1 MDPSQ
6 TVLPAPVQTLPE
18 PSSCSSPS
26 SGSPPSPAS
35 RSFDASSFCSTSGLI
50 ETIYPSISRTTDC
63 ATPSSSSQPMVFRAT
78 GASSSTKLEPKFQY
92 LPGVSNTSL
101 ICPSL
106 SCKSLPHAS
115 VVVDIP
121 RPLESLQSS
130 PIPPFLSKTYDIVND
145 PSLDR
150 FVCWSP
156 AGQSFVVSDPV
167 EFSRVVLP
175 RHFKHGNFSSFVRQL
190 NTYVGRG
197 TCPLTGDFAAKWHRR
212 INGYDSGS
220 SEPSVSAARWHHDI
234 MIMAR
239 ATKVDSNLS
248 PQTNIYSRSTRYP
261 WTKQPM
267 AADKDP
273 SVRLSNEFMMMIYF
287 AIQWEIIGFRKI
299 DGDRW
304 EFANEDFLR
313 GKRLL
318 LKNINRRRLPRA
330 KPKDPYLGSS
340 MEMELVGEEDELQK
354 LRSENNLLMQE
365 VVKMKQEH
373 LVTVKQMDKMNC
385 RLQSAEL
392 RQKQM
397 MSFSIKVLRNP
408 VFLMQ
413 LKQKSNL
420 REIASTRSFKRSV
433 EQGQVS
439 YVNESTTQQIVKY
452 GQNFCDPGSTFVLQ
466 GLESSSEIQLADQLL
481 QDMSGKL
488 DLDVNVLD
496 GSSNKPFEIV
506 EPSFNPN
513 ASFKGKNI
521 MISKEDASLGS
532 SEEYSSKIMVM
543 EPTSPLNESFIEQDL
558 QINTFNGKS
567 AGEIQG
573 GMTCHAN
580 CLESPVN
587 DVSQEPMLFNSV
599 KRGEI
604 ACKEEFWDVDF
615 EAGGS
620 FISAHDMWD
629 NLVCSNPVVPG
640 DGIGLSE
647 MWDFGL
653 QLDEDFD
660 FDKCFGSQFPLLLHM
675 DEDGSRDDHPKTS
688 EP

>member
-6 TVLPAPVQTLPE
+6 TVLPAPVQTLSV

-26 SGSPPSPAS
+26 GRSPPSPAS

-50 ETIYPSISRTTDC
+50 ETVYPSFSRTTDC
-63 ATPSSSSQPMVFRAT
+63 ATPSSPSQPMIFRAT

-101 ICPSL
+101 ICPSP
-106 SCKSLPHAS
+106 SCKSLSHAS

-156 AGQSFVVSDPV
+156 AGQSFVVWDPV
-167 EFSRVVLP
+167 EFSRLVLP

-190 NTYVGRG
+190 NTYVGLWVLVDFNFFSEMSL
-197 TCPLTGDFAAKWHRR
+197 PLSFL
-212 INGYDSGS
+212 
-220 SEPSVSAARWHHDI
+220 P
-234 MIMAR
+234 
-239 ATKVDSNLS
+239 
-248 PQTNIYSRSTRYP
+248 
-261 WTKQPM
+261 
-267 AADKDP
+267 
-273 SVRLSNEFMMMIYF
+273 
-287 AIQWEIIGFRKI
+287 GFRKI

-340 MEMELVGEEDELQK
+340 MEMELLGAEDELQK

-373 LVTVKQMDKMNC
+373 LVTVEQMDKMNC

-392 RQKQM
+392 RQKRM

-413 LKQKSNL
+413 VKQKSNL
-420 REIASTRSFKRSV
+420 REIASTRSLKRSV

-439 YVNESTTQQIVKY
+439 YVNKSTTQQIVKY
-452 GQNFCDPGSTFVLQ
+452 GQNFCDPGSTTVFQ

-488 DLDVNVLD
+488 DLDVNLLD
-496 GSSNKPFEIV
+496 RSSNKPLEIV
-506 EPSFNPN
+506 EFNPN

-532 SEEYSSKIMVM
+532 ADFYISSPEEFSSKVMVM
-543 EPTSPLNESFIEQDL
+543 EATSPLNESFIQQDL
-558 QINTFNGKS
+558 QINPFNGKS
-567 AGEIQG
+567 VGEIQG

-587 DVSQEPMLFNSV
+587 DVSREPMLFNSV
-599 KRGEI
+599 KPGGEI
-604 ACKEEFWDVDF
+604 ACEEELWDVDF

-620 FISAHDMWD
+620 LISAHAMWD
-629 NLVCSNPVVPG
+629 NLVCTNPVVPG
-640 DGIGLSE
+640 DEIGLSE

-653 QLDEDFD
+653 HLDEDFD

-675 DEDGSRDDHPKTS
+675 DEDGSRADHPKTS